1 MLPFDHC
8 CSSVKKELRKR
19 TCRICNQ
26 YIPSAY
32 RMKNHY
38 RIHAE
43 HYENFDHD
51 FDETTCNNTS
61 DQNDNPV
68 TTAELPVFK
77 SEMLDWLQ
85 SDFDQFELNPKS
97 TQVTSDRMTRSM
109 KKLCVDEGKE
119 EEDQDNQDWVHVE

>member
-51 FDETTCNNTS
+51 FDEPSLNTS
-61 DQNDNPV
+61 TSNENPV
-68 TTAELPVFK
+68 TTAEPPAFK
-77 SEMLDWLQ
+77 KEMLDWLQ
-85 SDFDQFELNPKS
+85 ADFDQFDLNP
-97 TQVTSDRMTRSM
+97 QPNELTSDRVTRSM
-109 KKLCVDEGKE
+109 KKLRVAENKE
-119 EEDQDNQDWVHVE
+119 EEQEDNHDWVHVE